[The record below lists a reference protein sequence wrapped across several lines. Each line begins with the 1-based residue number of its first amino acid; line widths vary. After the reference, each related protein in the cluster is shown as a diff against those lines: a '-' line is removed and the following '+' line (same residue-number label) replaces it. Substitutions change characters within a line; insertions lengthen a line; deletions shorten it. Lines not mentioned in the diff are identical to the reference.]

1 MDLEGVPSYSDDL
14 LMLGD
19 VISLPNIN
27 QSLKLIGI
35 NYEKKIKEIK
45 STFLDERECNEKIT

>member
-1 MDLEGVPSYSDDL
+1 MDLEETPSYSDDL

-19 VISLPNIN
+19 VVSLPNIN

-45 STFLDERECNEKIT
+45 NTFLDERQCN

>member
-1 MDLEGVPSYSDDL
+1 MDFEGVPSYSDDL

-19 VISLPNIN
+19 VVSLPNIN

>member
-19 VISLPNIN
+19 VVSLPNIN